1 MDATHFG
8 PTAYCNRAQVVTFL
22 YRTMGNPDVAASA
35 NPFADVAVGSFYE
48 RAVLWAVENG
58 VTAGLSATSFG
69 PNSICNR
76 AQIVTFLYR
85 AFVNA

>member
-1 MDATHFG
+1 
-8 PTAYCNRAQVVTFL
+8 
-22 YRTMGNPDVAASA
+22 MGNPDVGVST
-35 NPFADVAVGSFYE
+35 NPFTDVAAGSFYE
-48 RAVLWAVENG
+48 KPVLWAVENG

-85 AFVNA
+85 AFVND

>member
-1 MDATHFG
+1 
-8 PTAYCNRAQVVTFL
+8 
-22 YRTMGNPDVAASA
+22 MGNPDVI
-35 NPFADVAVGSFYE
+35 PDSFYE
-48 RAVLWAVENG
+48 RAGLWTVENG

-85 AFVNA
+85 AFVD